1 MGVGA
6 GCLGGGGGGNNDMFD
21 RFHVAVPA
29 AAADMQSQFRSEQLE
44 IYNARGCSLSP

>member
-6 GCLGGGGGGNNDMFD
+6 GCLRGGGNNDMFD

-29 AAADMQSQFRSEQLE
+29 AVADMQSPFRSEQLE